1 MVLTEAQLREL
12 SELVDM
18 LQGLPEAARAQWL
31 ANLGPEQAAYRPTFQ
46 RLFGAGES
54 LETRDFLATLPK
66 LDEVAVPDPG
76 GLTAG
81 AAIGPYRLLRELGR
95 GGMGT
100 VWLAERSDGALK
112 RAVALKLPHTALP
125 QG

>member
-1 MVLTEAQLREL
+1 
-12 SELVDM
+12 M

-31 ANLGPEQAAYRPTFQ
+31 ANLRPEQSAYRPTLQ
-46 RLFGAGES
+46 RLLGAEES
-54 LETRDFLATLPK
+54 PETRDFLATLPK
-66 LDEVAVPDPG
+66 LDQVAVPDLG

-81 AAIGPYRLLRELGR
+81 SAIGPYRLLRELGR

-112 RAVALKLPHTALP
+112 RAVALKLPHSALP
-125 QG
+125 QAAAGGAVRA